1 MLFPEPPVCSEAMDV
16 AFLVDASGSVG
27 AANFDKQKEFVKA
40 VASTLGLRSGLARAG
55 SLVYS
60 DMATVQQ
67 SFNGYNGTHSV
78 MEAVDHIPYYGRTT
92 RIDRALSVANTDLF
106 SANGGVRSY
115 VANTL
120 LLLTDGRQTP
130 APDSISMERAVKPLK
145 DKKVAR
151 IALGIGN
158 RISPSELRRVVDG
171 DDDVVT
177 VDSFDDLLSSM
188 YLVSKKLCARAG
200 KYVSPDIKTPK
211 TTSHFFFISLACS
224 ALFRRSL
231 VS

>member
-1 MLFPEPPVCSEAMDV
+1 MDV

-27 AANFDKQKEFVKA
+27 AANFDKQKEFIKA
-40 VASTLGLRSGLARAG
+40 VAGTLGLKNGLARAG

-67 SFNGYNGTHSV
+67 SFNGCNGTNSV

-92 RIDRALSVANTDLF
+92 RIDRALSLANTDLF
-106 SANGGVRSY
+106 SEAGGVRSY

-145 DKKVAR
+145 DKRVTR
-151 IALGIGN
+151 IALGIGSQV
-158 RISPSELRRVVDG
+158 SPVELRKVVDG
-171 DDDVVT
+171 DEDIVA
-177 VDSFDDLLSSM
+177 VDSFDDLISSM
-188 YLVSKKLCARAG
+188 HIVSEKLCASAG
-200 KYVSPDIKTPK
+200 EDVPLP
-211 TTSHFFFISLACS
+211 
-224 ALFRRSL
+224 
-231 VS
+231 

>member
-1 MLFPEPPVCSEAMDV
+1 MLFIELPVCNEPMDV

-27 AANFDKQKEFVKA
+27 AANFDKQKEFIKA

-67 SFNGYNGTHSV
+67 SFKSCNGTSSV
-78 MEAVDHIPYYGRTT
+78 MEAVNRIPYYGRTT
-92 RIDRALSVANTDLF
+92 RIDRALSLANTALF
-106 SANGGVRSY
+106 SAAGGVRSY

-120 LLLTDGRQTP
+120 VLLTDGRQTP

-158 RISPSELRRVVDG
+158 QISPSELRRVVDG
-171 DDDVVT
+171 EDDIVT
-177 VDSFDDLLSSM
+177 VDSFDDLYSSS

-200 KYVSPDIKTPK
+200 ES
-211 TTSHFFFISLACS
+211 FFLEHNANNRHCDNKIFRAFAI
-224 ALFRRSL
+224 ALRSGL
-231 VS
+231 